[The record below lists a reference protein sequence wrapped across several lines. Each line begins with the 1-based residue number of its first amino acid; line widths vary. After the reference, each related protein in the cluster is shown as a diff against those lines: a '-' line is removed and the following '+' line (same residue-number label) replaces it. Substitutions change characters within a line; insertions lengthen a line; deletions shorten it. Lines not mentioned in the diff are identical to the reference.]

1 MPESIY
7 KTRPEL
13 TQNQVN
19 SEQKK
24 VARQAGQFEY
34 ATEVD
39 MRGDVNCNPTKQLQ
53 LTGTGTAFDQT
64 YDIMSVTHRISTAE
78 GYRMT
83 IIGHSGSSA
92 GGGGGDG
99 GGGGGGGG

>member
-7 KTRPEL
+7 RTRPEL
-13 TQNQVN
+13 TQDQVN

-34 ATEVD
+34 SIEVD
-39 MRGDVNCNPTKQLQ
+39 MRGDVNCNPTQQLQ
-53 LTGTGTAFDQT
+53 LSGTGTAFDRS
-64 YDIMSVTHRISTAE
+64 YDIMSVTHRFSTEE

-83 IIGHSGSSA
+83 IIGHSGSEVGDA
-92 GGGGGDG
+92 G
-99 GGGGGGGG
+99 